1 MRVLL
6 INPNRSYP
14 AGKLD
19 PNVGLPLGLMYVA
32 ATLER
37 EHIPVSI
44 CDCVISPQTRL
55 LDEGQWTSVGLTQA
69 EVRERLLEENPDI
82 VGVGCMFT
90 AQWDNAVKVIETVA
104 ETLPGRPIVVGG
116 PHVTVAARKVMEDH
130 PQIDFVIVA
139 EGELSMP
146 LLVRAI
152 ENKNREQ
159 FKKIPGLGWRDENG
173 QIQLNPSEPIRD
185 LDTLPLPSYHLV
197 DIEHLFELQRKGLYA
212 RDRKY
217 RSASLITSRGCPYT
231 CTFCSIHLSMGRWW
245 RPHSVDYVVNHIRHL
260 VEKCGVRH
268 LHIEDDNFTFK
279 AARTSEICQR
289 LMDEGIQ
296 LTWDT
301 PNGVR
306 ADTLTD
312 ELMATMKKSG
322 CVGLDVAAESG
333 DQQVVTNIIKKHID
347 LQTIERAAALG
358 KKHGIK
364 IRCFF
369 VIGFPGETKAN
380 IQQTIRFAEHLYAK
394 YNCAP
399 MLNVATPLPGTVL
412 ARQVEQNGYL
422 VRDILPKNLVTAT
435 LPTAEGHG
443 MIQTPEFDPEFIKKS
458 CARLM
463 RNIRLLHAR
472 RLLTNPRE
480 LMQTLQRRAPKL
492 TRRPHSSMEQG
503 ATVAGD

>member
-14 AGKLD
+14 VGKLD

-37 EHIPVSI
+37 DHIPVSI
-44 CDCVISPQTRL
+44 LDCVISPRTRL
-55 LDEGQWTSVGLTQA
+55 LDEGEWTSVGLTQQ

-82 VGVGCMFT
+82 IGVGCMFT

-104 ETLPGRPIVVGG
+104 ATLPGRPIVVGG

-139 EGELSMP
+139 EGEISMP
-146 LLVRAI
+146 RLVHAI
-152 ENKNREQ
+152 ENNHREE
-159 FKKIPGLGWRDENG
+159 FKTIPGLCWRDENG
-173 QIQLNPSEPIRD
+173 AIQLNPSEPIRD
-185 LDTLPLPSYHLV
+185 LDTLPLPAYHLV
-197 DIEHLFELQRKGLYA
+197 DIEHLFELQRRGLYA
-212 RDRKY
+212 RDRQY

-231 CTFCSIHLSMGRWW
+231 CTFCSIHMSMGRWW
-245 RPHSVDYVVNHIRHL
+245 RPHSVDYVVNHIRFL

-279 AARTSEICQR
+279 AARTSEICRR
-289 LMDEGIQ
+289 LVDEGIR

-347 LQTIERAAALG
+347 LGTIERAAALG
-358 KKHGIK
+358 KKHGIR

-369 VIGFPGETKAN
+369 VIGFPGETKEN
-380 IQQTIRFAEHLYAK
+380 IRQTIRFAEHLYAK

-412 ARQVEQNGYL
+412 AKQVQQNGYL
-422 VRDILPKNLVTAT
+422 VRDILPKNFATAT
-435 LPTAEGHG
+435 LPTAEGQS
-443 MIQTPEFDPEFIKKS
+443 MIKTPEFDPAYIKES
-458 CARLM
+458 CARLT

-472 RLLTNPRE
+472 RLLTHPGE
-480 LMQTLQRRAPKL
+480 LKHVFQRRVSKMM
-492 TRRPHSSMEQG
+492 RRPHSAMEMS
-503 ATVAGD
+503 APSAGN

>member
-14 AGKLD
+14 AGKVD

-37 EHIPVSI
+37 ENIPVSI
-44 CDCVISPQTRL
+44 FDCLISQRTRL
-55 LDEGQWTSVGLTQA
+55 LDEGAFTSVGLTQE
-69 EVRERLLEENPDI
+69 EVREQLLQENPDVI
-82 VGVGCMFT
+82 GVGCMFS
-90 AQWDNAVKVIETVA
+90 AQWDNAVKAIEMVA
-104 ETLPGRPIVVGG
+104 GTLPGRPIVVGG

-139 EGELSMP
+139 EGEISMP
-146 LLVRAI
+146 RLVRAI
-152 ENKNREQ
+152 ENHNPEE
-159 FKKIPGLGWRDENG
+159 FKTIPGLCWRGEDGE
-173 QIQLNPSEPIRD
+173 IHLNPSEPIRD

-197 DIEHLFELQRKGLYA
+197 DFEHLFELQRRGLYA
-212 RDRKY
+212 RDHRY
-217 RSASLITSRGCPYT
+217 RSASIITSRGCPYT

-245 RPHSVDYVVNHIRHL
+245 RPHSVEYVVNHIRHM

-289 LMDEGIQ
+289 LVQEGVR

-312 ELMATMKKSG
+312 DLMATMKKSG
-322 CVGLDVAAESG
+322 CIGLDVAAESG
-333 DQQVVTNIIKKHID
+333 DQQVVTEIIKKHID
-347 LQTIERAAALG
+347 LGTIERAAALG
-358 KKHGIK
+358 KKHGIR

-369 VIGFPGETKAN
+369 VIGFPGETREN
-380 IQQTIRFAEHLYAK
+380 IRQTIRFAERLYAK

-412 ARQVEQNGYL
+412 AKQVQQKGYL
-422 VRDILPKNLVTAT
+422 VRDILPANFVVAS
-435 LPTAEGHG
+435 LPTEVGKG
-443 MIQTPEFDPEFIKKS
+443 MIKTPEFDPEYIKKM
-458 CARLM
+458 CAELNHR
-463 RNIRLLHAR
+463 IRVLHVR
-472 RLLTNPRE
+472 KLLTRPGE
-480 LMQTLQRRAPKL
+480 LMEVVRRRVRKL
-492 TRRPHSSMEQG
+492 TRQPHGMMMANAG
-503 ATVAGD
+503 AAQD

>member
-37 EHIPVSI
+37 DHVPVSI
-44 CDCVISPQTRL
+44 FDCLISPRTRV
-55 LDEGQWTSVGLTQA
+55 LDEGQWTSVGLTQE
-69 EVRERLLEENPDI
+69 EVRERLREENPDLI
-82 VGVGCMFT
+82 GVGCMFT

-104 ETLPGRPIVVGG
+104 QTLPGRPIVAGG

-130 PQIDFVIVA
+130 PLIDFVIVA
-139 EGELSMP
+139 EGEISMP
-146 LLVRAI
+146 RLVRAI
-152 ENKNREQ
+152 EKNDTEEFR
-159 FKKIPGLGWRDENG
+159 KIPGLGWRDANG

-197 DIEHLFELQRKGLYA
+197 DFEHLFELQRRGLYA
-212 RDRKY
+212 RDRQY
-217 RSASLITSRGCPYT
+217 RSASIITSRGCPYT

-245 RPHSVDYVVNHIRHL
+245 RPHSVDYVVNHIRYM

-289 LMDEGIQ
+289 LVSEGIR
-296 LTWDT
+296 LSWDT

-312 ELMATMKKSG
+312 ELLATMKKSG

-333 DQQVVTNIIKKHID
+333 DQHVVTNIIKKHIELD
-347 LQTIERAAALG
+347 TIERAAALG
-358 KKHGIK
+358 KKHGLR

-369 VIGFPGETKAN
+369 VIGFPGETKEN
-380 IQQTIRFAEHLYAK
+380 IKNTIRFAERLYAK

-412 ARQVEQNGYL
+412 AKQVEQNGYL
-422 VRDILPKNLVTAT
+422 VRDILPANLVTAT
-435 LPTAEGHG
+435 LPTAAGQG
-443 MIQTPEFDPEFIKKS
+443 MIKTPEFDPDYIKRS
-458 CARLM
+458 CARLN

-472 RLLTNPRE
+472 KLLTHPGE
-480 LMQTLQRRAPKL
+480 LMDVVRRRAGKL
-492 TRRPHSSMEQG
+492 TRRPHSAMEMS
-503 ATVAGD
+503 ATAAGD